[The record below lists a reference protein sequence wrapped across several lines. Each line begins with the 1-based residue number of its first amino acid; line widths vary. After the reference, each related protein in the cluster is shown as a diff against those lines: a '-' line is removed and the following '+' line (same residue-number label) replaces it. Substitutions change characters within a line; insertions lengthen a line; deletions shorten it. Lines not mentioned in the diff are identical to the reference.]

1 MTSMDAT
8 LEIPRQTAIG
18 APMSRSTAKEANKT
32 VAIIIHLLLS
42 LPGLFGRFY
51 CIGNNV
57 LMLNV
62 LAEDKLD

>member
-1 MTSMDAT
+1 MTSMNTT
-8 LEIPRQTAIG
+8 LKIPKQTAIG
-18 APMSRSTAKEANKT
+18 APMSKNTAKEANKT